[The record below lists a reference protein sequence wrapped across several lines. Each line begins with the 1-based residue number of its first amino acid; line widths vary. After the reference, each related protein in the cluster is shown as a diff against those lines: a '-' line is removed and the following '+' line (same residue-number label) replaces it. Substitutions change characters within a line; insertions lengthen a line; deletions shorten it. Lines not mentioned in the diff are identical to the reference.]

1 MRAILKK
8 KLDDLEISKEY
19 DIEILA
25 VHDAIF
31 EYTHFELGGETFL
44 AEYDTFEKLLE
55 DWFIVNEL
63 LEEGIV

>member
-1 MRAILKK
+1 MKAILKK

-25 VHDAIF
+25 VHRGLY

-44 AEYDTFEKLLE
+44 AEYDTFEKLLD
-55 DWFIVNEL
+55 DWFIIQEK
-63 LEEGIV
+63 ETK